1 MVLLEMLQDSV
12 VVGSESGESISINWW
27 MWIAFGELL
36 LIIRLLYGKRN
47 SRRRAFSSD
56 DLQSNILDRAKAN
69 DIDMNGVMA
78 SITSSRELYK
88 LLSGKC
94 HPDRFLDATIKKK
107 AEEIFQEI
115 SSNKR
120 NYSKLLELKE
130 IAQSELNIKL

>member
-1 MVLLEMLQDSV
+1 MVLLEILQDSV